1 VVEVLGGNPSIEIP
15 RHGCHDVPG
24 YFYARHGIQ
33 KTPGEMTNNLAGG
46 RRKCLQQGRANL
58 PEACLS
64 YHRYYTYIVDVF

>member
-1 VVEVLGGNPSIEIP
+1 
-15 RHGCHDVPG
+15 
-24 YFYARHGIQ
+24 
-33 KTPGEMTNNLAGG
+33 MTNNLAGG